1 VSDLPDPAL
10 HFVAPDDYDAESERQ
25 TLERADF
32 DAPTWLLVWRRF
44 RRHRLGIACVL
55 FLATLY
61 AMLPFMEMIAPY
73 PPNAFDEDNIF
84 APPQG
89 LFLFHN
95 GEYTGLHTYP
105 TATIYDTGTGLV
117 KPITNEHNAQP
128 VPVLTTC
135 GAPYR
140 LLGLFESRFHL
151 ICPPEGGELFL
162 LGSDRLGRDVLS
174 RILHGARL
182 SLTIGLIGVT
192 VSFAIGLTLGGI
204 AGYFGGWIDAAV
216 QRAIEV
222 FRSLPELPIWLALS
236 AAVPVNWDS
245 LAVFAMI
252 SVILGLLDWPGL
264 ARAVRSKFLA
274 LREEDYVRAAE
285 LMGASPGR
293 VIWGHMMPNFMSHL
307 IASAS
312 LSIPAMILGETALSF
327 LGFGIRPPSVSWGL
341 GDPGRAG
348 VLVCRR
354 RPAGCAGSVF
364 LTLGPAGKGIE
375 FRNCPIATHPVAITS
390 DAVAN
395 VTNPDAVGSG
405 APGRELHT
413 GGSGVVRRGAY
424 GAGKDPGRRRG
435 RAGRVLRDDIEGW
448 A

>member
-1 VSDLPDPAL
+1 MADLTE
-10 HFVAPDDYDAESERQ
+10 HYVAPDDYDAEVDRQ
-25 TLERADF
+25 ALDRADF
-32 DAPTWLLVWRRF
+32 DAPTRVLVWRRF
-44 RRHRLGIACVL
+44 KRHRLGVACGL
-55 FLATLY
+55 FLLALY
-61 AMLPFMEMIAPY
+61 VMLPFMETIAPY

-89 LFLFHN
+89 LFLYHD

-105 TATIYDTGTGLV
+105 TATIYDTRTGLV
-117 KPITNEHNAQP
+117 RAVINEHTVLP

-135 GAPYR
+135 GEPYR

-151 ICPPEGGELFL
+151 ICPPEEGELFL

-293 VIWGHMMPNFMSHL
+293 VIRAHMMPNFMSHL
-307 IASAS
+307 IASAT
-312 LSIPAMILGETALSF
+312 LSIPSMILGETALSF
-327 LGFGIRPPSVSWGL
+327 LGLGLRPPVTSWGVLLTEAQNINAVALYPWLMLPVVPVIIVVLGFNFL
-341 GDPGRAG
+341 GDG
-348 VLVCRR
+348 
-354 RPAGCAGSVF
+354 
-364 LTLGPAGKGIE
+364 
-375 FRNCPIATHPVAITS
+375 
-390 DAVAN
+390 
-395 VTNPDAVGSG
+395 
-405 APGRELHT
+405 
-413 GGSGVVRRGAY
+413 
-424 GAGKDPGRRRG
+424 
-435 RAGRVLRDDIEGW
+435 LRDAADPYKVD
-448 A
+448 

>member
-1 VSDLPDPAL
+1 MTDRTQHPVE
-10 HFVAPDDYDAESERQ
+10 HFVAPDDYDADVDRQ
-25 TLERADF
+25 ALDRADF
-32 DAPTWLLVWRRF
+32 DAPTRVLVWRRF
-44 RRHRLGIACVL
+44 KRHKLGVVCGL
-55 FLATLY
+55 FLAALY
-61 AMLPFMEMIAPY
+61 AMLPFMEAIAPY
-73 PPNAFDEDNIF
+73 APNTFNEDNIF

-89 LFLFHN
+89 LYLFKD
-95 GEYTGLHTYP
+95 GEYVGLHTYA
-105 TATIYDTGTGLV
+105 TATVYDAGTGLV
-117 KPITNEHNAQP
+117 KPVTNETEALP
-128 VPVLTTC
+128 VPLLSTC
-135 GAPYR
+135 GEPYR

-151 ICPPEGGELFL
+151 ICPPEAGELFL

-182 SLTIGLIGVT
+182 SLTIGLIGVS
-192 VSFAIGLTLGGI
+192 VSFLIGLTLGGI

-236 AAVPVNWDS
+236 AAVPVNWNS
-245 LAVFAMI
+245 LAVFMMI

-293 VIWGHMMPNFMSHL
+293 VIRAHMMPNFMSHL

-341 GDPGRAG
+341 MLNDALNAGLGALEIYPWVLIPMIPVILVVLAFSFVGDA
-348 VLVCRR
+348 
-354 RPAGCAGSVF
+354 
-364 LTLGPAGKGIE
+364 
-375 FRNCPIATHPVAITS
+375 
-390 DAVAN
+390 
-395 VTNPDAVGSG
+395 
-405 APGRELHT
+405 
-413 GGSGVVRRGAY
+413 
-424 GAGKDPGRRRG
+424 
-435 RAGRVLRDDIEGW
+435 LRDALDPYS
-448 A
+448 

>member
-1 VSDLPDPAL
+1 MTE
-10 HFVAPDDYDAESERQ
+10 HFVAPDTYDAESDRQ
-25 TLERADF
+25 MLDRADLN
-32 DAPTWLLVWRRF
+32 APTRVLVWRRF
-44 RRHRLGIACVL
+44 RRHRLGVFCAL
-55 FLATLY
+55 FLALLY
-61 AMLPFMEMIAPY
+61 GLLPFMETIAPY
-73 PPNAFDEDNIF
+73 APNDFHEDGIF

-89 LFLFHN
+89 LHLFHN
-95 GEYTGLHTYP
+95 GEYVGLHTYA
-105 TATIYDTGTGLV
+105 TATVYSAETGLV
-117 KPITNEHNAQP
+117 RAETYGDMPLP
-128 VPVLTTC
+128 VTVLSVC
-135 GAPYR
+135 GTPYR

-174 RILHGARL
+174 RVLHGARL

-192 VSFAIGLTLGGI
+192 VSFVIGLTLGGM

-222 FRSLPELPIWLALS
+222 FRSMPELPIWLALS

-245 LAVFAMI
+245 LTVFVMI

-285 LMGASPGR
+285 LMGASPSR
-293 VIWGHMMPNFMSHL
+293 IIRAHMMPNFMSHL

-341 GDPGRAG
+341 MLNDALNAGLGALELYPWVLMPMVPVILVVLAFSFTGDA
-348 VLVCRR
+348 
-354 RPAGCAGSVF
+354 
-364 LTLGPAGKGIE
+364 
-375 FRNCPIATHPVAITS
+375 
-390 DAVAN
+390 
-395 VTNPDAVGSG
+395 
-405 APGRELHT
+405 
-413 GGSGVVRRGAY
+413 
-424 GAGKDPGRRRG
+424 
-435 RAGRVLRDDIEGW
+435 LRDALDPYS
-448 A
+448 

>member
-1 VSDLPDPAL
+1 MTD
-10 HFVAPDDYDAESERQ
+10 HYVAPETEDAEAGLL
-25 TLERADF
+25 TLDRVDF
-32 DAPTWLLVWRRF
+32 DAPTWVLVWRRF
-44 RRHRLGIACVL
+44 RRHRLGVVCGL
-55 FLATLY
+55 FLVALY
-61 AMLPFMEMIAPY
+61 AMLPFMEVIAPY
-73 PPNAFDEDNIF
+73 APNTFNEDNIF

-89 LFLFHN
+89 LYLFN
-95 GEYTGLHTYP
+95 DGKYIGLHTYP
-105 TATIYDTGTGLV
+105 TATIYDVGTGLV
-117 KPITNEHNAQP
+117 KAVTNGQNPMP

-135 GAPYR
+135 GEPYR
-140 LLGLFESRFHL
+140 LLGLFESRFRL

-182 SLTIGLIGVT
+182 SLIIGLIGVT
-192 VSFAIGLTLGGI
+192 VSFVIGLTLGGM
-204 AGYFGGWIDAAV
+204 AGYFGGWIDSAV

-245 LAVFAMI
+245 LAVFMMI

-285 LMGASPGR
+285 LMGASPSR
-293 VIWGHMMPNFMSHL
+293 VIRAHMMPNFMSHL

-341 GDPGRAG
+341 MLNDALNAGLGALEIYPWLLVPMVPVILVVLAFSFVGDA
-348 VLVCRR
+348 
-354 RPAGCAGSVF
+354 
-364 LTLGPAGKGIE
+364 
-375 FRNCPIATHPVAITS
+375 
-390 DAVAN
+390 
-395 VTNPDAVGSG
+395 
-405 APGRELHT
+405 
-413 GGSGVVRRGAY
+413 
-424 GAGKDPGRRRG
+424 
-435 RAGRVLRDDIEGW
+435 LRDAMDPYS
-448 A
+448 